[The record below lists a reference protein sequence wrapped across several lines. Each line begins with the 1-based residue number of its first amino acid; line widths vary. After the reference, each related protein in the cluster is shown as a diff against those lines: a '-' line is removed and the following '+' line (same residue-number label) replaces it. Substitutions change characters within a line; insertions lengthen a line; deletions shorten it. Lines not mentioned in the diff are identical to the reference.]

1 MVERSSVIQLNPAY
15 ATEPSTSSA
24 HAQNEENQS
33 LSTTSEDA
41 EITGS
46 QIQDSEANQ
55 VWIFH
60 NKILLML
67 LITHKEFWKISKKR
81 SQTKFVKKSFAMM
94 PKKSSSTWT
103 RTMSSTTP
111 PPLPSGSRINYMVS
125 MCFIFKVAK
134 LKIKI
139 SKIF

>member
-24 HAQNEENQS
+24 HAQNDENQS

-60 NKILLML
+60 NKILL
-67 LITHKEFWKISKKR
+67 ITH
-81 SQTKFVKKSFAMM
+81 TV
-94 PKKSSSTWT
+94 
-103 RTMSSTTP
+103 
-111 PPLPSGSRINYMVS
+111 
-125 MCFIFKVAK
+125 
-134 LKIKI
+134 
-139 SKIF
+139 